1 MWRFGGAYLGDAM
14 LSTIASIKTPTCT
27 VEVLQADWPRPVEL
41 TWHDPHAVL
50 TLLFRDAD
58 YEIEGRYQDGGAAR
72 RLDRIGRVFFV
83 PPNAE
88 LYGWGTGGAV
98 KAVRCVFEPD
108 FYERTVGAGSRLTVA
123 QLRRTLDLHG
133 TLLPT
138 LLTRLMEEAL
148 APGPAS
154 IALVESLGTAMLIEC
169 SQLIADGAAEQ
180 PRKAGLTSRQ
190 HRIIEDYIASLEY
203 EAPSVSALAA
213 LCGLSER
220 YFCQLFRDE
229 MGQSAGKYL
238 KAVQIGR
245 AQNYLLNTDLP
256 LKEIAF
262 RLGFANAANFSA
274 AFRAVF
280 HLPPL
285 AFKRQYEGTTRFLRA
300 S

>member
-1 MWRFGGAYLGDAM
+1 M
-14 LSTIASIKTPTCT
+14 LNTVASIKTPTST
-27 VEVLQADWPRPVEL
+27 VEVLHGDWPRPIEL
-41 TWHDPHAVL
+41 TWHDPHAVV
-50 TLLFRDAD
+50 TLLFRPSD
-58 YEIEGRYQDGGAAR
+58 YEIEGRYQDGGMAR
-72 RLDRIGRVFFV
+72 RLDRVGKVFFV

-88 LYGWGTGGAV
+88 LYGWGTGGEI
-98 KAVRCVFEPD
+98 KAVRCLFEPG
-108 FYERTVGAGSRLTVA
+108 FYERTLGQADGGGAADRLTSA
-123 QLRRTLDLHG
+123 QLRRSLDLGG

-148 APGPAS
+148 TPGIAS
-154 IALVESLGTAMLIEC
+154 VALAESLGTALLIEC
-169 SQLIADGAAEQ
+169 SRAVTGDRQTH
-180 PRKAGLTSRQ
+180 RHKAGLTPRQ
-190 HRIIEDYIASLEY
+190 HRIIEDYVASLEY

-229 MGQSAGKYL
+229 MGQSAGRYL

-285 AFKRQYEGTTRFLRA
+285 AFKRQYDGTSRFLR
-300 S
+300 SNSL

>member
-1 MWRFGGAYLGDAM
+1 M
-14 LSTIASIKTPTCT
+14 LNTIAAIETPTCT

-41 TWHDPHAVL
+41 TWHDRCAVI
-50 TLLFRDAD
+50 TLLFRDAH
-58 YEIEGRYQDGGAAR
+58 YEIEGRYQDGSGAR
-72 RLDRIGRVFFV
+72 RLDRIGRVFCV

-108 FYERTVGAGSRLTVA
+108 FYEQTVGPAGRLTVA
-123 QLRRTLDLHG
+123 QLRRTLDLG
-133 TLLPT
+133 GALLPAV
-138 LLTRLMEEAL
+138 LTRLMEEAL
-148 APGPAS
+148 APGSSSA
-154 IALVESLGTAMLIEC
+154 ALVESLGRAMLIEC
-169 SQLIADGAAEQ
+169 GRLISGDAAGQ
-180 PRKAGLTSRQ
+180 PRKAGLTPRQ

-238 KAVQIGR
+238 KAAQIGR

-285 AFKRQYEGTTRFLRA
+285 AFKRQYESTARFLRA

>member
-1 MWRFGGAYLGDAM
+1 M
-14 LSTIASIKTPTCT
+14 LNTVASIKTPTST
-27 VEVLQADWPRPVEL
+27 VEVLRADWPRPIEL
-41 TWHDPHAVL
+41 TWHDPHAVV
-50 TLLFRDAD
+50 TLLFRPAD
-58 YEIEGRYQDGGAAR
+58 YEIEGRYQDGGMAR
-72 RLDRIGRVFFV
+72 RLDRIGKVFFV

-88 LYGWGTGGAV
+88 LYGWGTGGEI
-98 KAVRCVFEPD
+98 KAVRCLFEPG
-108 FYERTVGAGSRLTVA
+108 FYERTVGSQSTLTAA
-123 QLRRTLDLHG
+123 QLRRTLDLGG

-148 APGPAS
+148 SPGLAS
-154 IALVESLGTAMLIEC
+154 VALAEALGTAVLIEC
-169 SQLIADGAAEQ
+169 GRLVSDDRNAH
-180 PRKAGLTSRQ
+180 PRKAGLTPRQ
-190 HRIIEDYIASLEY
+190 HRIIEDYVASLEY

-285 AFKRQYEGTTRFLRA
+285 AFKRQYDGTGRFLRTG

>member
-1 MWRFGGAYLGDAM
+1 VKPREEAM
-14 LSTIASIKTPTCT
+14 LSTIASIKTPICT
-27 VEVLQADWPRPVEL
+27 VEVLQGDWPRPVEL

-58 YEIEGRYQDGGAAR
+58 YDIEGRYQDGAAPR

-88 LYGWGTGGAV
+88 LYGWGTGGKV

-108 FYERTVGAGSRLTVA
+108 FYERTVGPAGGLTPA

-133 TLLPT
+133 TLLPM

-148 APGPAS
+148 TPRPGAA
-154 IALVESLGTAMLIEC
+154 ALVEALGTAMLIEC
-169 SQLIADGAAEQ
+169 GRLILGPTEAR
-180 PRKAGLTSRQ
+180 PRKAGLTPRQ
-190 HRIIEDYIASLEY
+190 HRIIEDYVASLEY
-203 EAPSVSALAA
+203 EAPSVAALAA

-220 YFCQLFRDE
+220 YFCQLFREE

-238 KAVQIGR
+238 KALQIGR

-285 AFKRQYEGTTRFLRA
+285 AFKRQYGEANRFLRTG

>member
-1 MWRFGGAYLGDAM
+1 M
-14 LSTIASIKTPTCT
+14 LSTIAAIKTPSCT
-27 VEVLQADWPRPVEL
+27 VEVLQGDWPKPVEL

-58 YEIEGRYQDGGAAR
+58 YEIEGRYPDAGATR

-83 PPNAE
+83 PPDTE

-98 KAVRCVFEPD
+98 KAVRCVFEPG
-108 FYERTVGAGSRLTVA
+108 FYARTLGPAGRLTPA
-123 QLRRTLDLHG
+123 QLHRTLDLHG

-138 LLTRLMEEAL
+138 LLSRLMEEAL
-148 APGPAS
+148 APGPTSA
-154 IALVESLGTAMLIEC
+154 ALAEALGTALLIEC
-169 SQLIADGAAEQ
+169 GRLIRGRDAER
-180 PRKAGLTSRQ
+180 PRKAGLTPRQ

-285 AFKRQYEGTTRFLRA
+285 AFKRQYEGANRFLRTG
-300 S
+300 

>member
-1 MWRFGGAYLGDAM
+1 M
-14 LSTIASIKTPTCT
+14 LSTIAAIKTPSCT
-27 VEVLQADWPRPVEL
+27 VEVLHADWPKPVEL

-58 YEIEGRYQDGGAAR
+58 YEIEGRYPDSGAAR

-83 PPNAE
+83 PPDTE

-108 FYERTVGAGSRLTVA
+108 FYERTLGPAERLTPA
-123 QLRRTLDLHG
+123 QLHRTLDLHG

-148 APGPAS
+148 DPGPTSA
-154 IALVESLGTAMLIEC
+154 ALAEALATALLIEC
-169 SQLIADGAAEQ
+169 GRLIKGQDAER
-180 PRKAGLTSRQ
+180 PRRAGLTPRQ

-285 AFKRQYEGTTRFLRA
+285 AFKRQYEEANRFLRTG
-300 S
+300 

>member
-1 MWRFGGAYLGDAM
+1 M
-14 LSTIASIKTPTCT
+14 LNTVASIRTPTST
-27 VEVLQADWPRPVEL
+27 VEVLHGDWPRPIEL
-41 TWHDPHAVL
+41 TWHDPHAVV
-50 TLLFRDAD
+50 TLLFRPSD
-58 YEIEGRYQDGGAAR
+58 YEIEGRYQDGGMAR
-72 RLDRIGRVFFV
+72 RLDRIGKVFFV
-83 PPNAE
+83 PPDAE
-88 LYGWGTGGAV
+88 LYGWGSGGEIR
-98 KAVRCVFEPD
+98 AVRCLFEPSH
-108 FYERTVGAGSRLTVA
+108 YERTLGGTGTLTAA
-123 QLRRTLDLHG
+123 QLRRTLDLGG

-148 APGPAS
+148 APGLAS
-154 IALVESLGTAMLIEC
+154 VALAESLGTAVLIEC
-169 SQLIADGAAEQ
+169 GRLVADDRERN

-190 HRIIEDYIASLEY
+190 HRIIEDYVASLEY

-285 AFKRQYEGTTRFLRA
+285 AFKRQYEGTGRFLRTGNG
-300 S
+300 SR

>member
-1 MWRFGGAYLGDAM
+1 M
-14 LSTIASIKTPTCT
+14 LNTVASIKTPTST
-27 VEVLQADWPRPVEL
+27 VEVLRADWPRPIEL
-41 TWHDPHAVL
+41 TWHDPHAVV
-50 TLLFRDAD
+50 TLLFRPSD
-58 YEIEGRYQDGGAAR
+58 YDIEGRYRDGGMAR
-72 RLDRIGRVFFV
+72 RLDRIGKVFFV

-88 LYGWGTGGAV
+88 LYGWGTGGEI
-98 KAVRCVFEPD
+98 KAVRCLFEPG
-108 FYERTVGAGSRLTVA
+108 FYERTVGGPGKLTAA
-123 QLRRTLDLHG
+123 QLRRTLDLGG

-148 APGPAS
+148 SPGLAS
-154 IALVESLGTAMLIEC
+154 VALAEALGTAILIEC
-169 SQLIADGAAEQ
+169 GRLVSDDRNAH
-180 PRKAGLTSRQ
+180 PRKAGLTPRQ
-190 HRIIEDYIASLEY
+190 HRIIEDYVASLEY

-274 AFRAVF
+274 AFRAAF

-285 AFKRQYEGTTRFLRA
+285 AFKRQYEGSTRFLRTG

>member
-1 MWRFGGAYLGDAM
+1 M
-14 LSTIASIKTPTCT
+14 
-27 VEVLQADWPRPVEL
+27 
-41 TWHDPHAVL
+41 L

-58 YEIEGRYQDGGAAR
+58 YEIEGRYQDGGAPR

-83 PPNAE
+83 PPDAE

-108 FYERTVGAGSRLTVA
+108 FYERTIGPADRLTAA

-148 APGPAS
+148 APNSAS
-154 IALVESLGTAMLIEC
+154 AALAEALGAAMLIEC
-169 SQLIADGAAEQ
+169 GRLITGTAEEER
-180 PRKAGLTSRQ
+180 PRRVGLTPRQ

-229 MGQSAGKYL
+229 MGQSAGRYL

-285 AFKRQYEGTTRFLRA
+285 AFKRQYGGTTRFLRVG
-300 S
+300 

>member
-1 MWRFGGAYLGDAM
+1 M
-14 LSTIASIKTPTCT
+14 LNTVASIKTPTST
-27 VEVLQADWPRPVEL
+27 VEVLRGDWPKPIEL
-41 TWHDPHAVL
+41 TWHDPHPVV
-50 TLLFRDAD
+50 TLMFRPSD
-58 YEIEGRYQDGGAAR
+58 YEIEGRYQDGGTAR
-72 RLDRIGRVFFV
+72 RLDRIGKVFFV

-88 LYGWGTGGAV
+88 LYGWGSGGEI
-98 KAVRCVFEPD
+98 KAVRCLFEPGY
-108 FYERTVGAGSRLTVA
+108 YERTVGPGAGIEGPLTAA
-123 QLRRTLDLHG
+123 QLRRTLDLGG

-148 APGPAS
+148 SPGLAS
-154 IALVESLGTAMLIEC
+154 IALAESLGTAILIEC
-169 SQLIADGAAEQ
+169 GRLVAGDWDAR
-180 PRKAGLTSRQ
+180 PRKAGLTPRQ
-190 HRIIEDYIASLEY
+190 HRIIDDYVASLEY

-285 AFKRQYEGTTRFLRA
+285 AFKRQYDGTSRFLRA
-300 S
+300 G

>member
-1 MWRFGGAYLGDAM
+1 M
-14 LSTIASIKTPTCT
+14 LNTVASIKTPTST
-27 VEVLQADWPRPVEL
+27 VEVLHADWPRPIEL
-41 TWHDPHAVL
+41 TWHDPHAVV
-50 TLLFRDAD
+50 TLLFRPSD
-58 YEIEGRYQDGGAAR
+58 YDIEGRYRDGGMAR
-72 RLDRIGRVFFV
+72 RLDRIGKVFFV

-88 LYGWGTGGAV
+88 LYGWGTGGEI
-98 KAVRCVFEPD
+98 KAVRCLFEPG
-108 FYERTVGAGSRLTVA
+108 FYERTVGGPGKLTA
-123 QLRRTLDLHG
+123 AELRRTLDLGG

-148 APGPAS
+148 SPGLAS
-154 IALVESLGTAMLIEC
+154 VALAESLGTAILIEC
-169 SQLIADGAAEQ
+169 GRLVADDRSVH
-180 PRKAGLTSRQ
+180 PRKAGLTPRQ
-190 HRIIEDYIASLEY
+190 HRIIEDYVASLEY

-229 MGQSAGKYL
+229 MGQSVGKYL

-285 AFKRQYEGTTRFLRA
+285 AFKRQYEGSTRFLQA
-300 S
+300 NA

>member
-1 MWRFGGAYLGDAM
+1 M
-14 LSTIASIKTPTCT
+14 LSTIAAIETPACT
-27 VEVLQADWPRPVEL
+27 VEVLEADWPKPVEL
-41 TWHDPHAVL
+41 TWHDPRAVV
-50 TLLFRDAD
+50 TLLFRDAG
-58 YEIEGRYQDGGAAR
+58 YEIEGRYPDAGAAR

-83 PPNAE
+83 PPDTE
-88 LYGWGTGGAV
+88 LYGWGSGGAV
-98 KAVRCVFEPD
+98 KAVRCVFEPEV
-108 FYERTVGAGSRLTVA
+108 YRRTLGPAGRLTGP
-123 QLRRTLDLHG
+123 QLRRTLDLPG

-138 LLTRLMEEAL
+138 LLARLMEEAL
-148 APGPAS
+148 GPGPGAA
-154 IALVESLGTAMLIEC
+154 ALVESLGTAVLIEC
-169 SQLIADGAAEQ
+169 SRQVSSQGRR
-180 PRKAGLTSRQ
+180 PRKAGLTPRQ
-190 HRIIEDYIASLEY
+190 HRIIENYVASLEY
-203 EAPSVSALAA
+203 EAPSVSALAT
-213 LCGLSER
+213 LCSLSER

-285 AFKRQYEGTTRFLRA
+285 AFKRQYERTARFLRTG

>member
-1 MWRFGGAYLGDAM
+1 M
-14 LSTIASIKTPTCT
+14 LETVASIKTPTST
-27 VEVLQADWPRPVEL
+27 IEVLRADWPRPVEL
-41 TWHDPHAVL
+41 TWHDPRAVL
-50 TLLFRDAD
+50 TMLFRPTD
-58 YEIEGRYQDGGAAR
+58 YEIEGRYPLGTAAK
-72 RLDRIGRVFFV
+72 RLDRIGNVFFI

-88 LYGWGTGGAV
+88 LYGWGTGGEIR
-98 KAVRCVFEPD
+98 AVRCLFEPG
-108 FYERTVGAGSRLTVA
+108 FYERTVGRADRMTQT
-123 QLRRTLDLHG
+123 QLHRTLDLQG

-138 LLTRLMEEAL
+138 LMTRLMDEAL
-148 APGPAS
+148 SPGLAS
-154 IALVESLGTAMLIEC
+154 VALSEGIATALLIEC
-169 SQLIADGAAEQ
+169 GRRVSGLSEER
-180 PRKAGLTSRQ
+180 PRKAALSPRQ

-203 EAPSVSALAA
+203 EAPSVASLAA

-220 YFCQLFRDE
+220 YFCLLFRDE

-245 AQNYLLNTDLP
+245 AQNYLFNTDLP

-285 AFKRQYEGTTRFLRA
+285 AFKRQYAAAGGFLKRSA
-300 S
+300 

>member
-1 MWRFGGAYLGDAM
+1 M
-14 LSTIASIKTPTCT
+14 LSTIAAIKTPSCT
-27 VEVLQADWPRPVEL
+27 VEVLQADWPKPVEL

-50 TLLFRDAD
+50 TLLFRDDD
-58 YEIEGRYQDGGAAR
+58 YEIEGRYPDGGAAR

-83 PPNAE
+83 PPDTE

-98 KAVRCVFEPD
+98 KAVRCVFEPE
-108 FYERTVGAGSRLTVA
+108 FYERTLGLTDRLTPA
-123 QLRRTLDLHG
+123 QLHRTLDLRG

-148 APGPAS
+148 DPGPTS
-154 IALVESLGTAMLIEC
+154 TALAEALGTALLIEC
-169 SQLIADGAAEQ
+169 SRLIKEHDTER
-180 PRKAGLTSRQ
+180 PRRAGLTPRQ

-220 YFCQLFRDE
+220 YFCQLFREE

-285 AFKRQYEGTTRFLRA
+285 AFKRQYEGASRFLRTG
-300 S
+300 

>member
-1 MWRFGGAYLGDAM
+1 M
-14 LSTIASIKTPTCT
+14 LNTVASIKTPTST
-27 VEVLQADWPRPVEL
+27 VEVLRGDWPKPIEL
-41 TWHDPHAVL
+41 TWHDPHAVV
-50 TLLFRDAD
+50 TLLFRPAD
-58 YEIEGRYQDGGAAR
+58 YDIEGRYQDGGMAR
-72 RLDRIGRVFFV
+72 RLDRIGKVFFV

-88 LYGWGTGGAV
+88 LYGWGTGGEI
-98 KAVRCVFEPD
+98 KAVRCLFEPG
-108 FYERTVGAGSRLTVA
+108 FYERTVGGTGRLTAA
-123 QLRRTLDLHG
+123 QLRRTLDLGG

-148 APGPAS
+148 SPGLAS
-154 IALVESLGTAMLIEC
+154 VALAEALGTAVLIEC
-169 SQLIADGAAEQ
+169 ARLVSDDRNAH
-180 PRKAGLTSRQ
+180 PRKAGLTPRQ
-190 HRIIEDYIASLEY
+190 HRIIEDYVASLEY

-285 AFKRQYEGTTRFLRA
+285 AFKRQYEGSMRFLRTG

>member
-1 MWRFGGAYLGDAM
+1 M
-14 LSTIASIKTPTCT
+14 LNTVASIKTPTST
-27 VEVLQADWPRPVEL
+27 VEVLRADWPRPIEL
-41 TWHDPHAVL
+41 TWHDPHAVV
-50 TLLFRDAD
+50 TLLFRPSD
-58 YEIEGRYQDGGAAR
+58 YDIEGRYRDGGMAR
-72 RLDRIGRVFFV
+72 RLDRIGKVFFV

-88 LYGWGTGGAV
+88 LYGWGTGGEIR
-98 KAVRCVFEPD
+98 AVRCLFEPG
-108 FYERTVGAGSRLTVA
+108 FYERTVGGPGKLTAA
-123 QLRRTLDLHG
+123 QLRRTLDLGG

-148 APGPAS
+148 SPGLAS
-154 IALVESLGTAMLIEC
+154 VALAESLGTAILIEC
-169 SQLIADGAAEQ
+169 GRLVSDDGSAH
-180 PRKAGLTSRQ
+180 PRKAGLTPRQ
-190 HRIIEDYIASLEY
+190 HRIIEDYVASLEY

-285 AFKRQYEGTTRFLRA
+285 AFKRQYEGSARFLRTG

>member
-1 MWRFGGAYLGDAM
+1 MKRTLAISLAILVAGAALAACAVQPQTYQQRLAAAQTAVDA
-14 LSTIASIKTPTCT
+14 TCD
-27 VEVLQADWPRPVEL
+27 AA
-41 TWHDPHAVL
+41 AVL
-50 TLLFRDAD
+50 TQSGDLKGQDA
-58 YEIEGRYQDGGAAR
+58 ERPR
-72 RLDRIGRVFFV
+72 R
-83 PPNAE
+83 
-88 LYGWGTGGAV
+88 
-98 KAVRCVFEPD
+98 
-108 FYERTVGAGSRLTVA
+108 
-123 QLRRTLDLHG
+123 
-133 TLLPT
+133 
-138 LLTRLMEEAL
+138 
-148 APGPAS
+148 
-154 IALVESLGTAMLIEC
+154 
-169 SQLIADGAAEQ
+169 
-180 PRKAGLTSRQ
+180 AGLTQRQ

-285 AFKRQYEGTTRFLRA
+285 AFKRQYEGASRFLRTG
-300 S
+300 

>member
-1 MWRFGGAYLGDAM
+1 
-14 LSTIASIKTPTCT
+14 
-27 VEVLQADWPRPVEL
+27 
-41 TWHDPHAVL
+41 
-50 TLLFRDAD
+50 
-58 YEIEGRYQDGGAAR
+58 
-72 RLDRIGRVFFV
+72 VFFV

-88 LYGWGTGGAV
+88 LYGWGTGGEI
-98 KAVRCVFEPD
+98 KAVRCLFEPG
-108 FYERTVGAGSRLTVA
+108 FYERTVGSPGKLTAA
-123 QLRRTLDLHG
+123 QLRRTLDLRG

-148 APGPAS
+148 APGLAS
-154 IALVESLGTAMLIEC
+154 IALAESLGTAVLIEC
-169 SQLIADGAAEQ
+169 GRLVAGDRDQH
-180 PRKAGLTSRQ
+180 PRKAGLTPRQ
-190 HRIIEDYIASLEY
+190 HRIIEDYVASLEY

-285 AFKRQYEGTTRFLRA
+285 AFKRQYDSSNRFLRTG

>member
-1 MWRFGGAYLGDAM
+1 M
-14 LSTIASIKTPTCT
+14 LNTVASIKTPTST
-27 VEVLQADWPRPVEL
+27 VEVLRADWPRPIEL
-41 TWHDPHAVL
+41 TWHDPHAVV
-50 TLLFRDAD
+50 TLLFRPAD
-58 YEIEGRYQDGGAAR
+58 YEIEGRYQDGGMAR
-72 RLDRIGRVFFV
+72 RLDRIGKVFFV

-88 LYGWGTGGAV
+88 LYGWGTGGEI
-98 KAVRCVFEPD
+98 KAVRCLFEPG
-108 FYERTVGAGSRLTVA
+108 FYERTVGSQSKLTA
-123 QLRRTLDLHG
+123 APLRRTLDLGG

-148 APGPAS
+148 SPGLAS
-154 IALVESLGTAMLIEC
+154 VALAEALGTAVLIEC
-169 SQLIADGAAEQ
+169 GRLVSDDRNAH
-180 PRKAGLTSRQ
+180 PRKAGLTPRQ
-190 HRIIEDYIASLEY
+190 HRIIEDYVASLEY

-285 AFKRQYEGTTRFLRA
+285 AFKRQYDGTGRFLRTG

>member
-1 MWRFGGAYLGDAM
+1 M
-14 LSTIASIKTPTCT
+14 LNTVASIKTPTST
-27 VEVLQADWPRPVEL
+27 VEVLRGDWPRPIEL
-41 TWHDPHAVL
+41 TWHDPHAVV
-50 TLLFRDAD
+50 TLLFRPAD

-72 RLDRIGRVFFV
+72 RLDRIGKVFFV

-88 LYGWGTGGAV
+88 LYGWGSGGEI
-98 KAVRCVFEPD
+98 KAVRCLFEPG
-108 FYERTVGAGSRLTVA
+108 FYERTVGSTAGLTVA
-123 QLRRTLDLHG
+123 QLRRSLDLGG

-148 APGPAS
+148 SPGLAS
-154 IALVESLGTAMLIEC
+154 VALAESLSTALLIEC
-169 SQLIADGAAEQ
+169 GRLVSGDRDDH
-180 PRKAGLTSRQ
+180 PRKAGLTPRQ
-190 HRIIEDYIASLEY
+190 HRIIDDYVASLEY

-220 YFCQLFRDE
+220 YFCQLFRDA

-285 AFKRQYEGTTRFLRA
+285 AFKRQYDGSGRFLRA
-300 S
+300 KTG

>member
-1 MWRFGGAYLGDAM
+1 M
-14 LSTIASIKTPTCT
+14 LNTVASIKTPTST
-27 VEVLQADWPRPVEL
+27 VEVLRADWPRPIEL
-41 TWHDPHAVL
+41 TWHDPHAVV
-50 TLLFRDAD
+50 TLLFRPAD
-58 YEIEGRYQDGGAAR
+58 YEIEGRYQDGGMAR
-72 RLDRIGRVFFV
+72 RLDRIGKVFFV

-88 LYGWGTGGAV
+88 LYGWGTGGEI
-98 KAVRCVFEPD
+98 KAVRCLFEPG
-108 FYERTVGAGSRLTVA
+108 FYERTVGSQSKLTAA
-123 QLRRTLDLHG
+123 QLRRTLDLGG

-148 APGPAS
+148 SPGLAS
-154 IALVESLGTAMLIEC
+154 VALAEALGTAVLIEC
-169 SQLIADGAAEQ
+169 GRLVSDDRNAH
-180 PRKAGLTSRQ
+180 PRKAGLTPRQ
-190 HRIIEDYIASLEY
+190 HRIIEDYVASLEY

-285 AFKRQYEGTTRFLRA
+285 AFKRQYDGTGRFLRTG

>member
-1 MWRFGGAYLGDAM
+1 M
-14 LSTIASIKTPTCT
+14 LNTVASIKTPTST
-27 VEVLQADWPRPVEL
+27 VEVLRADWPRPIEL
-41 TWHDPHAVL
+41 TWHDPHAVV
-50 TLLFRDAD
+50 TLLFRPAD
-58 YEIEGRYQDGGAAR
+58 YDIEGRYRGGGMAR
-72 RLDRIGRVFFV
+72 RLDRIGKVFFV

-88 LYGWGTGGAV
+88 LYGWGTGGEI
-98 KAVRCVFEPD
+98 KAVRCLFEPG
-108 FYERTVGAGSRLTVA
+108 FYERIIGRADRLTAA
-123 QLRRTLDLHG
+123 QLRRTLDLGG

-148 APGPAS
+148 SPGLAS
-154 IALVESLGTAMLIEC
+154 VALAESLGTAVLIEC
-169 SQLIADGAAEQ
+169 GRLVTGDRDQH
-180 PRKAGLTSRQ
+180 PRKAGLTARQ
-190 HRIIEDYIASLEY
+190 HRIIEDYVASLEY

-285 AFKRQYEGTTRFLRA
+285 AFKRQYEGSTRFLRA
-300 S
+300 NA

>member
-1 MWRFGGAYLGDAM
+1 M
-14 LSTIASIKTPTCT
+14 LSTIAAIKTSSCT
-27 VEVLQADWPRPVEL
+27 VEVLQADWPHPVEL

-83 PPNAE
+83 PPDAE

-108 FYERTVGAGSRLTVA
+108 FYARTVGPAGRLTPA
-123 QLRRTLDLHG
+123 QLRRTLDLPG

-148 APGPAS
+148 TPGPGS
-154 IALVESLGTAMLIEC
+154 EALVEALGTAMLIEC
-169 SQLIADGAAEQ
+169 SRLILGPAEAR
-180 PRKAGLTSRQ
+180 PRKAGLTPRH

-203 EAPSVSALAA
+203 EAPCVSAVAA

-220 YFCQLFRDE
+220 YFSQLFRDE

-274 AFRAVF
+274 AFRAAF

-285 AFKRQYEGTTRFLRA
+285 AFKRQYAGTTRFLRTG

>member
-1 MWRFGGAYLGDAM
+1 M
-14 LSTIASIKTPTCT
+14 LNTVASIKTPTST
-27 VEVLQADWPRPVEL
+27 VEVLRGDWPKPIEL
-41 TWHDPHAVL
+41 TWHDPHAVV
-50 TLLFRDAD
+50 TLLFRPSD
-58 YEIEGRYQDGGAAR
+58 YDIEGRYRDGGMAR
-72 RLDRIGRVFFV
+72 RLDRIGKVFFV

-88 LYGWGTGGAV
+88 LYGWGTGGEV
-98 KAVRCVFEPD
+98 KGVRCLFEPG
-108 FYERTVGAGSRLTVA
+108 FYERTVGGAGKLTA
-123 QLRRTLDLHG
+123 GQLRRTLDLRG

-148 APGPAS
+148 SPGLAS
-154 IALVESLGTAMLIEC
+154 VALAESLGTAVLIEC
-169 SQLIADGAAEQ
+169 GRLVSDDRNAH
-180 PRKAGLTSRQ
+180 PRKAALTPRQ
-190 HRIIEDYIASLEY
+190 HQVIEDYVASLEY

-220 YFCQLFRDE
+220 YFCQLFRNE
-229 MGQSAGKYL
+229 MRQSAGKYL

-285 AFKRQYEGTTRFLRA
+285 AFKRQYDGTSRFLRA
-300 S
+300 KAG